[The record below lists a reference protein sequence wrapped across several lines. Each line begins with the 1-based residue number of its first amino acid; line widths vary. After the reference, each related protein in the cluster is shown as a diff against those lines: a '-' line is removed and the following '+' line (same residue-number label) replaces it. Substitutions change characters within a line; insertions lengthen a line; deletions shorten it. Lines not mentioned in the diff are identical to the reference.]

1 MAAAKGMA
9 GAQSTKPIPTFLVER
24 AKKKGMRM
32 TLHSNKLILP
42 EHTANLSRERERQR
56 ERRKE
61 GARNPGDSQRVVCR
75 EVEWLHTEEEGRW
88 KSADHGF
95 NFLSISTAPEGF
107 SPLLLY

>member
-1 MAAAKGMA
+1 
-9 GAQSTKPIPTFLVER
+9 
-24 AKKKGMRM
+24 MRM

-42 EHTANLSRERERQR
+42 EHTANLSRERERD
-56 ERRKE
+56 KE
-61 GARNPGDSQRVVCR
+61 NEEKKEPEIRAILSAWCA